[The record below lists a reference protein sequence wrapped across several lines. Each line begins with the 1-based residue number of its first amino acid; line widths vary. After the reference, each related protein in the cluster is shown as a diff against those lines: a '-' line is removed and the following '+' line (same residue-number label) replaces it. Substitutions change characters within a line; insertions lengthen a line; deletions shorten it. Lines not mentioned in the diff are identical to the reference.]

1 MSTRKDSVRDRS
13 GNGDAITDDKDSY
26 RERDGYRADTYRDDI
41 EKSPRDLEREIDHT
55 RAHMERT
62 LDLLERKLSPGEMID
77 EVIGMIRRNGG
88 GFAQNLFTEVRN
100 KPLPTLLAGVG
111 ITWLM
116 SASDRPPQYR
126 GAAMY
131 RQRAGSMAQGAH
143 DMGAQARQGAHELGE
158 RAQEMGAQARQG
170 AHDLGER
177 AQEMGAQAREGAR
190 HMGER
195 ASELG
200 HRAGEAASEAGH
212 RMHEMADEARGAM
225 RRGGRRAVD
234 EYQQL
239 LHEQPLL
246 LAGLGLALG
255 AAVGSMLPRT
265 DTENR
270 VMGKHSDRIKRQAA
284 EEGRERYEDMRASA
298 ERVAGAAQEQAA
310 REQQSHNGGG
320 RQGS

>member
-1 MSTRKDSVRDRS
+1 MSTRKNSVRDRS
-13 GNGDAITDDKDSY
+13 GNGEAITDDKDSY
-26 RERDGYRADTYRDDI
+26 RARDGYRADTYRDDI

-77 EVIGMIRRNGG
+77 EVIGMVRRNGG

-143 DMGAQARQGAHELGE
+143 DMGTQARQGAHELGE
-158 RAQEMGAQARQG
+158 RAQQ
-170 AHDLGER
+170 
-177 AQEMGAQAREGAR
+177 MGAQAREGAR

-212 RMHEMADEARGAM
+212 RVHEMADEARGAM

-246 LAGLGLALG
+246 RAGLGLALG

-270 VMGKHSDRIKRQAA
+270 VMGKHSERIKRQAA